1 MPPMMSLS
9 SHTFWIDYES
19 GKLLESFT
27 SGAQAKNPIFIQG
40 DTAKVEVHL
49 LRRNGSNR
57 EEISIPAGATL
68 KMGIGRLESQPTAG
82 TFKIGYK
89 GIASAEIPF
98 NASAS
103 ALETALNG
111 IPDVDT
117 EGGISV
123 ETAGDAFLLTWNSG
137 NTHDPLT
144 SDPDELFPSSQ
155 VILVGQV
162 VGDVQKV
169 LLHLQ
174 QSPVAFLQT
183 FTAMGNPVITS
194 TLLATIGSKKV
205 YRISIAPNPAGGSF
219 YISGTNNT
227 GTLESPG
234 ISVNA
239 TSTDVLNALP
249 ATIQTDASVIK
260 SGTYSWDIS
269 ISSANSLTADGSG
282 LIGWLGVEGLLSLN
296 TVQIHEFL
304 NARESA
310 PAVLEVMVSESTG
323 ETTILQTPC
332 TIVADLIDEGS
343 IAPLDLTPPLSEG
356 VANSRYVRRDTW
368 QNPSGSEINNVWLN
382 LGVSKI
388 GTDVAES
395 ISNANQPSAGNPF
408 ATISD
413 IPTQLPTEWGQITG
427 SILDQSDLAGEL
439 SLLSSTKYD
448 SSNPAGYI
456 GSSALSDY
464 ARLDG
469 SDFIGRVNLQGDVS
483 YAPLG
488 ISPYSQDPSNLSN
501 GDVWFNHQQGRMAYY
516 YAQQSGSGVRYV
528 ATTTDLSNYY
538 QSSNPAGFITSSAL
552 APYAPLSGATF
563 SGQVNIGSM
572 ALNAARTEIQ
582 TSSIGA
588 TISMTKGGSQQSV
601 LSIGEAFGNVPFLYL
616 SGSTGEATIHGGR
629 FYSGGLSTGVEPY
642 ARIDGATFSGKAN
655 FTSVSGAAGLN
666 IGIGGVSTSTITP
679 GDLWISTGGV
689 NLNFRDANGSWRVC
703 ATTTNGN
710 VFNASQSIDTT
721 STTPALRVTQ
731 KGTGFAIRIEDETT
745 PDTSATIIDNSGK
758 MGIQINPASITL
770 TEALTVGG
778 NVLASNFKCNPGSGS
793 AFYFQSGNYLYDV
806 TSGGSNPFTSGSFN
820 HNDYPLE
827 IEIQA
832 NGTTY
837 RVPARSL

>member
-1 MPPMMSLS
+1 MMSLS
-9 SHTFWIDYES
+9 SHTFWIEYES

-27 SGAQAKNPIFIQG
+27 SGAQAKSPVFIQG

-183 FTAMGNPVITS
+183 FTAMGNPVLTS

-219 YISGTNNT
+219 YISGTNSN

-282 LIGWLGVEGLLSLN
+282 LIGWLGVEGFLSLN

-304 NARESA
+304 NARESGT
-310 PAVLEVMVSESTG
+310 AVLEIMVSESTG
-323 ETTILQTPC
+323 ETTILQTAC
-332 TIVADLIDEGS
+332 SIVADLIDEGS
-343 IAPLDLTPPLSEG
+343 VAPLDLTPPLSEG
-356 VANSRYVRRDTW
+356 VANNRYVRKDIASAPSDATQDIIW
-368 QNPSGSEINNVWLN
+368 QN
-382 LGVSKI
+382 LGVTIDGSTVVDAI
-388 GTDVAES
+388 DGAS
-395 ISNANQPSAGNPF
+395 SPSGGNPF
-408 ATISD
+408 ATID
-413 IPTQLPTEWGQITG
+413 DVEDRL
-427 SILDQSDLAGEL
+427 
-439 SLLSSTKYD
+439 
-448 SSNPAGYI
+448 
-456 GSSALSDY
+456 ALSGG
-464 ARLDG
+464 AISGNLTISGRAGIGGGLANNSAHKLAIHDG
-469 SDFIGRVNLQGDVS
+469 NIIFSSGFGIAFGDGTT
-483 YAPLG
+483 LTT
-488 ISPYSQDPSNLSN
+488 
-501 GDVWFNHQQGRMAYY
+501 
-516 YAQQSGSGVRYV
+516 
-528 ATTTDLSNYY
+528 ATTTPDLTGYATESWVTSQDY
-538 QSSNPAGFITSSAL
+538 ITSSAL
-552 APYAPLSGATF
+552 TGYASESWVQSQGFASETWVQSQGYLTSAPPPSLTNLTTDISWDG
-563 SGQVNIGSM
+563 
-572 ALNAARTEIQ
+572 
-582 TSSIGA
+582 SIGRL
-588 TISMTKGGSQQSV
+588 I
-601 LSIGEAFGNVPFLYL
+601 
-616 SGSTGEATIHGGR
+616 
-629 FYSGGLSTGVEPY
+629 
-642 ARIDGATFSGKAN
+642 
-655 FTSVSGAAGLN
+655 
-666 IGIGGVSTSTITP
+666 IGGVVEAGEGGFYSARLNFPS
-679 GDLWISTGGV
+679 GGGV
-689 NLNFRDANGSWRVC
+689 PSQPEDGDFWRDASKFKYQAGGLNTIASEQWVLNQGYITGQAVVDEFMPFAGGTFNGKVNMAAPTAGS
-703 ATTTNGN
+703 
-710 VFNASQSIDTT
+710 ASLNLGVGTAPTT
-721 STTPALRVTQ
+721 SVAGDIWIATNINYRDAAGTQKVVANTNTSNTYTAPQIIQTTVGTVNAALRITQ
-731 KGTGFAIRIEDETT
+731 LGTGNALLVEDQNT
-745 PDTSATIIDNSGK
+745 PDTSALVVD
-758 MGIQINPASITL
+758 AS
-770 TEALTVGG
+770 G
-778 NVLASNFKCNPGSGS
+778 NVGIGVATGYTSTSKVEVVGNVKADTFSNGSGP
-793 AFYFQSGNYLYDV
+793 AFSINSTAAHTGGPDTLDAIVTINGVNYRIGL
-806 TSGGSNPFTSGSFN
+806 
-820 HNDYPLE
+820 
-827 IEIQA
+827 
-832 NGTTY
+832 
-837 RVPARSL
+837 RPA

>member
-27 SGAQAKNPIFIQG
+27 SGAQAKNPVFIQG

-49 LRRNGSNR
+49 LRRNGSIR

-89 GIASAEIPF
+89 GTPSAEIPF

-103 ALETALNG
+103 ALQTALNG
-111 IPDVDT
+111 IPAVAS

-137 NTHDPLT
+137 SSHDPLT

-174 QSPVAFLQT
+174 QSPVAYLQT
-183 FTAMGNPVITS
+183 FTAMGDPVLTS

-310 PAVLEVMVSESTG
+310 PAVLEIMVSESTG
-323 ETTILQTPC
+323 ETTILQTAC

-356 VANSRYVRRDTW
+356 VANSRYVRRDTT
-368 QNPSGSEINNVWLN
+368 QNPSGSELNNIWLN
-382 LGVSKI
+382 LGVSKF
-388 GTDVAES
+388 GTDVSDS
-395 ISNANQPSAGNPF
+395 INNADMPSAGNPM
-408 ATISD
+408 
-413 IPTQLPTEWGQITG
+413 IT
-427 SILDQSDLAGEL
+427 A
-439 SLLSSTKYD
+439 
-448 SSNPAGYI
+448 
-456 GSSALSDY
+456 SALSDAVNDY
-464 ARLDG
+464 VPLAGG
-469 SDFIGRVNLQGDVS
+469 SISGDLTISGRAAIGGGLANNPAHKLAIYNGNIVF
-483 YAPLG
+483 
-488 ISPYSQDPSNLSN
+488 SN
-501 GDVWFNHQQGRMAYY
+501 GFGIAFGDGTTQTTA
-516 YAQQSGSGVRYV
+516 
-528 ATTTDLSNYY
+528 ATTPDLSGYAT
-538 QSSNPAGFITSSAL
+538 QSWVGSQGYLTASSLNGYATQSWVGSQGYL
-552 APYAPLSGATF
+552 NASDLTPYALLSGATF

-572 ALNAARTEIQ
+572 ALNAPRTEIQ

-588 TISMTKGGSQQSV
+588 TISMTKGASQQSV

-616 SGSTGEATIHGGR
+616 AGSTGEATIHGGR
-629 FYSGGLSTGVEPY
+629 FYSGGLYTGVEPY

-666 IGIGGVSTSTITP
+666 IGIGGVSTSSNTP

-689 NLNFRDANGSWRVC
+689 NLNFRDATGAWRVC

-710 VFNASQSIDTT
+710 VFNASQTIDTT
-721 STTPALRVTQ
+721 STSPALRVTQ

-770 TEALTVGG
+770 VEALTVGG

-793 AFYFQSGNYLYDV
+793 AFYFQSGNYLYDL
-806 TSGGSNPFTSGSFN
+806 TSGGSNPFTSGSFT

-827 IEIQA
+827 IEIQS

>member
-27 SGAQAKNPIFIQG
+27 SGAQAKNPVFIQG

-49 LRRNGSNR
+49 LRRNGSIR

-89 GIASAEIPF
+89 GTASAEIPF

-103 ALETALNG
+103 ALQTALNG
-111 IPDVDT
+111 IPAVAS

-137 NTHDPLT
+137 TSHDPLT

-183 FTAMGNPVITS
+183 FTAMGDPVLTS

-219 YISGTNNT
+219 YISGTNST

-310 PAVLEVMVSESTG
+310 PAVLEIMVSESSG
-323 ETTILQTPC
+323 ETTILQTAC

-356 VANSRYVRRDTW
+356 VANNRFIRKDLVSAPSDATQDIVW
-368 QNPSGSEINNVWLN
+368 QN
-382 LGVSKI
+382 LGVTIDGSSVVDAI
-388 GTDVAES
+388 DAAST
-395 ISNANQPSAGNPF
+395 PSGGNPF
-408 ATISD
+408 ATID
-413 IPTQLPTEWGQITG
+413 
-427 SILDQSDLAGEL
+427 DLE
-439 SLLSSTKYD
+439 D
-448 SSNPAGYI
+448 
-456 GSSALSDY
+456 
-464 ARLDG
+464 RL
-469 SDFIGRVNLQGDVS
+469 
-483 YAPLG
+483 
-488 ISPYSQDPSNLSN
+488 
-501 GDVWFNHQQGRMAYY
+501 
-516 YAQQSGSGVRYV
+516 
-528 ATTTDLSNYY
+528 
-538 QSSNPAGFITSSAL
+538 
-552 APYAPLSGATF
+552 PLSGGAI
-563 SGQVNIGSM
+563 SGD
-572 ALNAARTEIQ
+572 L
-582 TSSIGA
+582 
-588 TISMTKGGSQQSV
+588 TIS
-601 LSIGEAFGNVPFLYL
+601 
-616 SGSTGEATIHGGR
+616 GR
-629 FYSGGLSTGVEPY
+629 
-642 ARIDGATFSGKAN
+642 A
-655 FTSVSGAAGLN
+655 
-666 IGIGGVSTSTITP
+666 GIGGGLAVNPANKLAIYNGNIVFSNGYGIAFGDGTTQTTAATTPDLSGYAPKASPLFTGTANFNNPGQYALKIGDPASPDYYNSQSATLIEVKSVSETARIGVAGFVRASGTTHLGTLDSTSLSIVNPSGSITLDHANGLRRNGVELYARKAGDTFTGKVNLASGLGVQTP
-679 GDLWISTGGV
+679 TLNLGSQVESVPSFASTGDLWISNATAPKVSYRIGLNNYYCSTS
-689 NLNFRDANGSWRVC
+689 NL
-703 ATTTNGN
+703 TNTFSAPQI
-710 VFNASQSIDTT
+710 VDTT
-721 STTPALRVTQ
+721 ATSPAIRITQ
-731 KGTGFAIRIEDETT
+731 KGTGSALVVEDQTT
-745 PDTSATIIDNSGK
+745 PDSDALIVDANGNL
-758 MGIQINPASITL
+758 GIG
-770 TEALTVGG
+770 V
-778 NVLASNFKCNPGSGS
+778 SNNPGSIWSGS
-793 AFYFQSGNYLYDV
+793 TYKMEVAGNAQVTGLLKVNFQIEVGNGYDLAMSV
-806 TSGGSNPFTSGSFN
+806 IGGINFPNYGGTIEGFQTQTNPNTSGGFS
-820 HNDYPLE
+820 HNEYPSE
-827 IEIQA
+827 IIMKL
-832 NGTTY
+832 NGNLFAI
-837 RVPARSL
+837 PARQIV